1 MRLEQLQYDIK
12 DMKKAIKLVGGLLV
26 GSIIGFAIAFLLIW
40 IIDGS
45 EGLERAMQKDV
56 NITKVVVSVACCLV
70 SLVITAILQFA
81 LHETGHLLFGLAS
94 GYKFSSIRVGKYALV
109 KDDKGFHIRKFFI
122 QGTGGQ
128 CIMTL
133 PADADTE
140 RVPYFWYNAGGV
152 LVNIFLFALSAFIL
166 MNFDLGM
173 FGDAFFYMLAFTGA
187 FIALLNGIPLSFN
200 GLCND
205 GRNILLMWRDKRSR
219 RFFLRI
225 VQTAGGL
232 AQGKRPK
239 DLPREWFEDIPVDSP
254 KDFFLMNNR
263 INYAALLEDLGQ
275 FDKARQVYEEISAF
289 GKDVPGLLKLEIGAD
304 HILME
309 LLTTRR
315 LDVVEQLYDK
325 PLQDYIKSTYKFSP
339 TKNVTLYALA
349 LLRDNDTARAKQLL
363 DEMESHSNNYLMPGE
378 YLTAKFLMEQCDAC
392 SKTM

>member
-1 MRLEQLQYDIK
+1 
-12 DMKKAIKLVGGLLV
+12 MKKAIKLVGGLLV

-45 EGLERAMQKDV
+45 EGLERAMHKDV
-56 NITKVVVSVACCLV
+56 NITKVIVSVACCLV

-173 FGDAFFYMLAFTGA
+173 FGDACVHCTAQRHSTKFQRTMQRRQKHTAHVERQTLAP
-187 FIALLNGIPLSFN
+187 LLPKNSA
-200 GLCND
+200 D
-205 GRNILLMWRDKRSR
+205 GRRTCSGQATKR
-219 RFFLRI
+219 
-225 VQTAGGL
+225 
-232 AQGKRPK
+232 
-239 DLPREWFEDIPVDSP
+239 
-254 KDFFLMNNR
+254 
-263 INYAALLEDLGQ
+263 
-275 FDKARQVYEEISAF
+275 
-289 GKDVPGLLKLEIGAD
+289 
-304 HILME
+304 
-309 LLTTRR
+309 LTTRM
-315 LDVVEQLYDK
+315 V
-325 PLQDYIKSTYKFSP
+325 
-339 TKNVTLYALA
+339 
-349 LLRDNDTARAKQLL
+349 
-363 DEMESHSNNYLMPGE
+363 
-378 YLTAKFLMEQCDAC
+378 
-392 SKTM
+392 